1 VVRLPL
7 QSDAPLKSPDELTRE
22 QLLLMY
28 RRMFLIRRFEEKTGQ
43 QYGLGKIGGFCHL
56 YIGQEAVAVGT
67 VMALRDNDYT
77 IDGYR
82 DHGHAL
88 ARGTP
93 PKVVMAEMFG
103 KTSGVAKGKGG
114 SMHIFDRSRN
124 FLGGYGIVGGQIPLA
139 TGVGWAIKYKA
150 EDKVCVCFFGD
161 AAINQGSFHEALNMA
176 AIWKL
181 PVIYIVENNR
191 YGMGTP
197 IELTCAVEDLFERA
211 SAYDMPGEAVDGMD
225 AMAMY
230 QSVRKHVQQ
239 VRAGGGPVLLEA
251 RTYRFRGHSMSDP
264 ATYRTKQ
271 ELEDELRK
279 DPVPRLKLDLIK
291 EGVAGEDE
299 FNRIEEEVKAEVEA
313 AIVFAGQ
320 SPDPA
325 PEELF
330 EDIVAPLPSEPT

>member
-1 VVRLPL
+1 
-7 QSDAPLKSPDELTRE
+7 
-22 QLLLMY
+22 MY

-56 YIGQEAVAVGT
+56 YIGQEAVAVGA
-67 VMALRDNDYT
+67 VMALRDDDYT

-93 PKVVMAEMFG
+93 AGAVLAEMFG
-103 KTSGVAKGKGG
+103 KLNGVAKGKGG
-114 SMHIFDRSRN
+114 SMHLFDRSRN

-150 EDKVCVCFFGD
+150 EQKVCVCFIGD
-161 AAINQGSFHEALNMA
+161 AAINQGSFHESLNMA

-197 IELTCAVEDLFERA
+197 IELACAVEDLFQRA
-211 SAYDMPGEAVDGMD
+211 VAYDIPGEAMDGMD
-225 AMAMY
+225 ALAVHAC
-230 QSVRKHVQQ
+230 VRKHVDQ
-239 VRAGGGPVLLEA
+239 VRAGGGPALLEA

-264 ATYRTKQ
+264 ATYRTKEEVEEEQ
-271 ELEDELRK
+271 RK
-279 DPVPRLKLDLIK
+279 DPVPRLKLDLIERK
-291 EGVAGEDE
+291 VASEGDFSHIED
-299 FNRIEEEVKAEVEA
+299 EVKAEVEE
-313 AIVFAGQ
+313 AIKFADQG
-320 SPDPA
+320 PEPG
-325 PEELF
+325 PEELY
-330 EDIVAPLPSEPT
+330 DDVVVPLKRA